1 MQIMVYSDA
10 LNLLFIFRKVLSICN
25 INNCPKWLKT
35 ICLKGKFQEYVDFEV
50 SQRLGRLV
58 LPHQLAY
65 TFCSLGHVHFKTANW
80 SLIKRSCW
88 QNTARFCWQNT
99 VRFSLAYFVLQW
111 LNKLFMGAVVYRI
124 FHSINWNYFYSP
136 CIREDGWHIS

>member
-1 MQIMVYSDA
+1 VQIMVYSDA

-65 TFCSLGHVHFKTANW
+65 TFCSLGHVQNDVKDVKLWQTTEPFHLFSYPQILVKY
-80 SLIKRSCW
+80 SLYNSIG
-88 QNTARFCWQNT
+88 
-99 VRFSLAYFVLQW
+99 L
-111 LNKLFMGAVVYRI
+111 
-124 FHSINWNYFYSP
+124 HSIAWSSSFYST
-136 CIREDGWHIS
+136 IKEEM